1 MVKLEKYNDLI
12 AWRKA
17 MDLVERLYRASAEFP
32 KSELY
37 GLTSQIRRA
46 AVSIPSNIAEGQCR
60 STTGAFLQHLSI
72 AQGSVGEVE
81 TQLMIA
87 VRLKYLTQEDGSQ
100 LLESTAE
107 VGKLIR
113 GLCASLERKIAPQAK
128 LVTSH

>member
-1 MVKLEKYNDLI
+1 MAKLEKYNDLI

-17 MDLVERLYRASAEFP
+17 MNLVEMIYRASAVFP

-60 STTGAFLQHLSI
+60 STTRPFLQHLSI
-72 AQGSVGEVE
+72 AQGSAAEVE

-87 VRLKYLTQEDGSQ
+87 LRLKYLAREDGSD
-100 LLESTAE
+100 LLDSAAE
-107 VGKLIR
+107 VGRLIR
-113 GLCASLERKIAPQAK
+113 CLYTSLEHRESPRLA
-128 LVTSH
+128 TSH